1 MAENSPLKVIN
12 QEDEE
17 EKRIQHYSSYHQIL
31 LVGEGDFS
39 FSLCLAH
46 SFGNASNIFA
56 SSLRSYDDVIKM
68 YKNGESNLEK
78 LKSLG
83 GSILHGVNAT
93 KMQHH
98 PDLSNQKFDRIIFN
112 FPHAGFHGSEDNK
125 HLIQMHRNLVRSFLW
140 SAKKMLSVGGQI
152 HVAHKTTPTY
162 NRWDL
167 VGLGKEN
174 SLICIE
180 CAEFRAENYPGY
192 NNKMGDG
199 PKCDEPFHLG
209 ECQTFMFIL
218 DLSRKNVPMT
228 KQKKHNL
235 HEPSR
240 KNVPM
245 TKQKKRNS
253 HKPSQKL
260 QKVPKHNLHAPPQK
274 FQKVPNSISPPIYSF
289 QQQPSWID
297 RRNSPTYVS
306 DKNGCPSLPARH
318 DNKSECVR
326 IFKPYF
332 SYIQENFGREEIGVE
347 VSVRQA
353 LQHASLMYRAE
364 TERPPEAYLKL
375 LKELR
380 FLSQSRISRLR
391 QKLQNPDRRLW

>member
-1 MAENSPLKVIN
+1 MKVHHSQSQTLLALGSRPYKFTAARMLHMAYLEANNLGI
-12 QEDEE
+12 
-17 EKRIQHYSSYHQIL
+17 IQHYSSYHQIL

-46 SFGNASNIFA
+46 SFGNASNIVA
-56 SSLRSYDDVIKM
+56 SSLQSYDVVIKM
-68 YKNGESNLEK
+68 YKNAESNLEK

-98 PDLSNQKFDRIIFN
+98 PDLSNRKFDRIIFN
-112 FPHAGFHGSEDNK
+112 FPHAGFHGREHNK
-125 HLIQMHRNLVRSFLW
+125 HLIQCCVLR
-140 SAKKMLSVGGQI
+140 VGGQI

-167 VGLGKEN
+167 VRLGKEN

-192 NNKMGDG
+192 NNKKGDG

-228 KQKKHNL
+228 KQKKRNL
-235 HEPSR
+235 HE
-240 KNVPM
+240 
-245 TKQKKRNS
+245 
-253 HKPSQKL
+253 PSQKL
-260 QKVPKHNLHAPPQK
+260 QKVPKHNLYAPPQK

-289 QQQPSWID
+289 QQPLSWIG
-297 RRNSPTYVS
+297 RRNSPTYIS
-306 DKNGCPSLPARH
+306 DKNGFLSYAGLPATH

-326 IFKPYF
+326 VFKPYF
-332 SYIQENFGREEIGVE
+332 SYIQENFGRREEIGVE

-353 LQHASLMYRAE
+353 LQHVSLMYRAKI
-364 TERPPEAYLKL
+364 ERPPGAYLKL
-375 LKELR
+375 LKELH
-380 FLSQSRISRLR
+380 FLSLSRISRL
-391 QKLQNPDRRLW
+391 